1 MSDNPWNVSSLQEF
15 WYLKCPECF
24 FDTQEEDIFQL
35 HAIENHPLSEWLFGV
50 PKKDLKKELKDSK
63 EPKIKEE
70 PTDENYENEDY
81 GDDNSY
87 DQGYT

>member
-1 MSDNPWNVSSLQEF
+1 MSENPWNVESVQDF

-35 HAIENHPLSEWLFGV
+35 HAVENHPLSHWLFGV
-50 PKKDLKKELKDSK
+50 TKKELK

-70 PTDENYENEDY
+70 PTEENEEY
-81 GDDNSY
+81 DDNRDYNDY
-87 DQGYT
+87 DQGYIHWIDFYC